1 MANNIKHTIQRLLKR
16 TGWIWPPHLHILRR
30 ELEHRKIIRRNSKTP
45 HLNHILSI
53 SLG

>member
-1 MANNIKHTIQRLLKR
+1 MADSYIIPHHKNTTRR
-16 TGWIWPPHLHILRR
+16 T
-30 ELEHRKIIRRNSKTP
+30 RRNSKTP